1 MKVKYSVIPF
11 IPAVIAMFVLRI
23 MSVVGVDDNGK
34 FLGMDR
40 MALSYTVIGIA
51 LALFVVCILINIF
64 DRKTS
69 PVYPVK
75 KNFAAGALAILS
87 GLAVV
92 ASSCLSLLEITTESE
107 YFTMGVIS
115 ALFSIPAG
123 IAFLVMSKVHFTGKT
138 IVSGVSILFVFPA
151 LWGCTELVFEF
162 LEATKVSISATD
174 LTSLFCYIFIT
185 LYYFSHSMVVSRIK
199 GRNPVKACFI
209 YGIPA
214 AALTLSH
221 GVYMIFITMNERIG
235 YLRIVNA
242 VQFIILGC
250 YAISFIVEMFI
261 NSYTKDELEIVE
273 ALPEGEALEEEEEK
287 YIETKDYEDLDTKEH
302 RGIDTKDFDDLVF
315 SNSASSTDPN
325 VDPSDD
331 YYSSAKGLDDFI
343 MGFDAEDS
351 ADKKESAEKKS
362 KEKVKK
368 PKKKKAKKAAKEA
381 VPAKEAPATAEPAAH
396 VAEPE
401 PVVEAEPAFEEPAE
415 EPVVEAE
422 PAYEELITEPVAEES
437 PAVEEP
443 AAAKRFAP
451 EPEPE
456 AEPEAEHE
464 AAHFSPSSELE
475 DELRKLTKKDFS
487 KDESEP
493 EDKKVPQTRIKTS
506 DEEDIEARQKAR
518 LSEIDKLL
526 QELDSKSE

>member
-1 MKVKYSVIPF
+1 MKVKFSAIAF
-11 IPAVIAMFVLRI
+11 IPAVIAMLVFRI
-23 MSVVGVDDNGK
+23 MSVVGVDENGE

-51 LALFVVCILINIF
+51 IALFLVCIIINIF

-75 KNFAAGALAILS
+75 KNPAAGVLAVLS
-87 GLAVV
+87 GLAVI
-92 ASSCLSLLEITTESE
+92 ASSCVSLLEITTESE

-123 IAFLVMSKVHFTGKT
+123 IAFLVMSKVHFKGESA
-138 IVSGVSILFVFPA
+138 VSGISFLFVFPA
-151 LWGCTELVFEF
+151 LWGCSELVFEF
-162 LEATKVSISATD
+162 LNATKVSISATD
-174 LTSLFCYIFIT
+174 LTGLFCFIFIT

-209 YGIPA
+209 YGLPA
-214 AALTLSH
+214 AALTISH
-221 GVYMIFITMNERIG
+221 GVYLIFNTMHEKIS
-235 YLRIVNA
+235 YLPIVNA
-242 VQFIILGC
+242 VSFIILGC
-250 YAISFIVEMFI
+250 YALSFIVEMIF
-261 NSYTKDELEIVE
+261 NSYTKDELEVVE

-287 YIETKDYEDLDTKEH
+287 YLDTKDY
-302 RGIDTKDFDDLVF
+302 DDLVF

-343 MGFDAEDS
+343 MGFDSEN
-351 ADKKESAEKKS
+351 ESEKDES
-362 KEKVKK
+362 KEEKPKEEKPKK
-368 PKKKKAKKAAKEA
+368 PKKKKAKKTVEKAPVE
-381 VPAKEAPATAEPAAH
+381 EAPVKTEEVEEPA
-396 VAEPE
+396 PE
-401 PVVEAEPAFEEPAE
+401 PVVEAEPVYEEPAP
-415 EPVVEAE
+415 EPVIDAKPADEA
-422 PAYEELITEPVAEES
+422 

-443 AAAKRFAP
+443 EAAKHFAP
-451 EPEPE
+451 EPEAE
-456 AEPEAEHE
+456 AEAEHKAE
-464 AAHFSPSSELE
+464 HYSVSSGLEEELK
-475 DELRKLTKKDFS
+475 KLSKKDFS

-493 EDKKVPQTRIKTS
+493 EASKAPQPRIKSS
-506 DEEDIEARQKAR
+506 DEEEIEARQSAR

>member
-92 ASSCLSLLEITTESE
+92 ASSCLEIKTESE
-107 YFTMGVIS
+107 YFAMGVIS
-115 ALFSIPAG
+115 AIFSIPAA

-368 PKKKKAKKAAKEA
+368 PKKKKAKKKKAKKAAKEA

-401 PVVEAEPAFEEPAE
+401 PVVEAEPAFEEPA
-415 EPVVEAE
+415 
-422 PAYEELITEPVAEES
+422 
-437 PAVEEP
+437 
-443 AAAKRFAP
+443 AAKHFA
-451 EPEPE
+451 PEPE

-464 AAHFSPSSELE
+464 ASHFSPSSELE
-475 DELRKLTKKDFS
+475 DELRKLSKKDFS

-506 DEEDIEARQKAR
+506 DEEDIEVRQKAR

>member
-107 YFTMGVIS
+107 YFAMGVIS
-115 ALFSIPAG
+115 AIFSIPAG

-302 RGIDTKDFDDLVF
+302 REIDTKDFDDLVF

-368 PKKKKAKKAAKEA
+368 PKKKKAKKKKAKKAAKEA

-401 PVVEAEPAFEEPAE
+401 PVVEAEPAFEEPA
-415 EPVVEAE
+415 
-422 PAYEELITEPVAEES
+422 
-437 PAVEEP
+437 
-443 AAAKRFAP
+443 AAKHFAP
-451 EPEPE
+451 DPEPE

-464 AAHFSPSSELE
+464 ASHFSPSSELE
-475 DELRKLTKKDFS
+475 DELRKLSKKDFS

-506 DEEDIEARQKAR
+506 DEEDIEVRQKAR

>member
-107 YFTMGVIS
+107 YFAMGVIS
-115 ALFSIPAG
+115 AIFSIPAA

-368 PKKKKAKKAAKEA
+368 PKKKKAKKKKAKKKKAKKAAKEA

-401 PVVEAEPAFEEPAE
+401 PVVEAEPAFEEPA
-415 EPVVEAE
+415 
-422 PAYEELITEPVAEES
+422 
-437 PAVEEP
+437 
-443 AAAKRFAP
+443 AAKHFAP
-451 EPEPE
+451 
-456 AEPEAEHE
+456 EPEAEHE
-464 AAHFSPSSELE
+464 ASHFSPSSELE
-475 DELRKLTKKDFS
+475 DELRKLSKKDFS

>member
-107 YFTMGVIS
+107 YFAMGVIS
-115 ALFSIPAG
+115 AIFSIPAA

-368 PKKKKAKKAAKEA
+368 PKKKKAKKKKAKKAAKEA

-401 PVVEAEPAFEEPAE
+401 PVVEAEPAFEEPA
-415 EPVVEAE
+415 
-422 PAYEELITEPVAEES
+422 
-437 PAVEEP
+437 
-443 AAAKRFAP
+443 AAKHFA
-451 EPEPE
+451 PEPE

-464 AAHFSPSSELE
+464 ASHFSPSSELE
-475 DELRKLTKKDFS
+475 DELRKLSKKDFS

-506 DEEDIEARQKAR
+506 DEEDIEVRQKAR

>member
-107 YFTMGVIS
+107 YFAMGVIS
-115 ALFSIPAG
+115 AIFSIPAA

-368 PKKKKAKKAAKEA
+368 PKKKKAKKKKAKKKKAKKAAKEA

-401 PVVEAEPAFEEPAE
+401 PVVEAEPAFEEPA
-415 EPVVEAE
+415 
-422 PAYEELITEPVAEES
+422 
-437 PAVEEP
+437 
-443 AAAKRFAP
+443 AAKHFAP
-451 EPEPE
+451 
-456 AEPEAEHE
+456 EPEAEHE
-464 AAHFSPSSELE
+464 ASHFSPSSELE
-475 DELRKLTKKDFS
+475 DELRKLSKKDFS

-506 DEEDIEARQKAR
+506 DEEDIEVRQKAR

>member
-107 YFTMGVIS
+107 YFAMGVIS

-351 ADKKESAEKKS
+351 ADKKESAKKKS

-381 VPAKEAPATAEPAAH
+381 VPA
-396 VAEPE
+396 
-401 PVVEAEPAFEEPAE
+401 FEEPAE
-415 EPVVEAE
+415 ESVVEAE
-422 PAYEELITEPVAEES
+422 PAYEELTTEPVAEES

-443 AAAKRFAP
+443 AAAKHFA
-451 EPEPE
+451 PEPE

-464 AAHFSPSSELE
+464 ASHFSPSSELE
-475 DELRKLTKKDFS
+475 DELRKLTKKVFS

>member
-107 YFTMGVIS
+107 YFAMGVIS
-115 ALFSIPAG
+115 AIFSIPAA

-368 PKKKKAKKAAKEA
+368 PKKKKAKKKKAKKKKAKKAAKEA
-381 VPAKEAPATAEPAAH
+381 V
-396 VAEPE
+396 
-401 PVVEAEPAFEEPAE
+401 PAFEEPAE

-422 PAYEELITEPVAEES
+422 PAYEELTTEPVAEES

-443 AAAKRFAP
+443 AAAKHFAP
-451 EPEPE
+451 DPEPE

-464 AAHFSPSSELE
+464 ASHFSPSSELE
-475 DELRKLTKKDFS
+475 DELRKLTKKVFS

-506 DEEDIEARQKAR
+506 DEEDIEVRQKAR

>member
-1 MKVKYSVIPF
+1 MKVKFSVIPF
-11 IPAVIAMFVLRI
+11 IPAVIAMLVLRV
-23 MSVVGVDDNGK
+23 MSVVGVDGNGK

-40 MALSYTVIGIA
+40 MALSYIVIGIA
-51 LALFVVCILINIF
+51 LALFVVCIIINIF
-64 DRKTS
+64 DRKTA

-87 GLAVV
+87 GIAVI
-92 ASSCLSLLEITTESE
+92 ASSCVSLLEITTNSE
-107 YFTMGVIS
+107 YFMMGVIS
-115 ALFSIPAG
+115 TIFSIPAG
-123 IAFLVMSKVHFTGKT
+123 FALLIMSKVHFTGKST
-138 IVSGVSILFVFPA
+138 VSGASILYVFPA

-162 LEATKVSISATD
+162 LNATKVSISATD
-174 LTSLFCYIFIT
+174 LTSLFCFIFLT

-209 YGIPA
+209 YGLPA
-214 AALTLSH
+214 AALTISH
-221 GVYMIFITMNERIG
+221 GVYMIVTTLHEGIS
-235 YLRIVNA
+235 YLPIVNA
-242 VQFIILGC
+242 VSFIVLGC
-250 YAISFIVEMFI
+250 YALSFIIEMTI
-261 NSYTKDELEIVE
+261 NSFTKDQLEVVE
-273 ALPEGEALEEEEEK
+273 SLPEGEKLEEEEEK
-287 YIETKDYEDLDTKEH
+287 YVDTKDY
-302 RGIDTKDFDDLVF
+302 DDLVF

-368 PKKKKAKKAAKEA
+368 PKKKKAKKKKAKKKKAKKAAKEA

-401 PVVEAEPAFEEPAE
+401 PVVEAEPAFEEPA
-415 EPVVEAE
+415 
-422 PAYEELITEPVAEES
+422 
-437 PAVEEP
+437 
-443 AAAKRFAP
+443 AAKHFA
-451 EPEPE
+451 PEPE

-464 AAHFSPSSELE
+464 ASHFSPSSELE
-475 DELRKLTKKDFS
+475 DELRKLSKKDFS

-506 DEEDIEARQKAR
+506 DEEDIEVRQKAR

>member
-107 YFTMGVIS
+107 YFAMGVIS
-115 ALFSIPAG
+115 AIFSIPAA

-368 PKKKKAKKAAKEA
+368 PKKKKAKKKKAKKKKAKKAAKEA
-381 VPAKEAPATAEPAAH
+381 V
-396 VAEPE
+396 
-401 PVVEAEPAFEEPAE
+401 PAFEEPAE

-422 PAYEELITEPVAEES
+422 PAYEELTTEPVAEES

-443 AAAKRFAP
+443 AAAKHFAP
-451 EPEPE
+451 DPEPE

-475 DELRKLTKKDFS
+475 DELRKLSKKDFS